1 MEDGRDHRRLS
12 IPSAYREVIPRDEEL
27 VAHCLTSPASLD
39 GAESPRSRLHL
50 RDRVFAGAAPTSP
63 CSASRRCC
71 LQCRGSPQSAD
82 RSATRDRKSTRL
94 NSSHITISYAVFCLK
109 KKKKKQ

>member
-1 MEDGRDHRRLS
+1 DGTDQLRLT
-12 IPSAYREVIPRDEEL
+12 ITSAYRYVIPRYEEL
-27 VAHCLTSPASLD
+27 VAHFLTSPASLD

-82 RSATRDRKSTRL
+82 RSATSHRGPDFRVFGAYRD
-94 NSSHITISYAVFCLK
+94 HPD
-109 KKKKKQ
+109 